1 MFVSVIIPS
10 YNKGKRLYLVLQS
23 LAKQNCGFHNFEV
36 IIVNDGSTDNTSD
49 IVKSVQQTT
58 PLSITHIYQANR
70 GRAAARNT
78 GLKAAKGEIILF
90 LDDDRLVKEDFLKQH
105 LYCFLQRH
113 DENLVVLGKRMSLF
127 FSRFEENFEYY
138 QQLFQDRPEEIYR
151 RAREEHYYWKKVKAA
166 KEMPAISW
174 MLFTTGNVSMGAG
187 LFKKVGTFNE
197 GFKGW
202 GYEDTE
208 LGYRL
213 WKQKIPFVV
222 NEAAVNY
229 HIEHLRS
236 RQVLEEDI
244 KRNQVFMQKIHP
256 DFPLAY
262 FQAFNAGDLNLLE
275 FNRLMAVSRL

>member
-1 MFVSVIIPS
+1 MFGSVIIPT
-10 YNKGKRLYLVLQS
+10 YNKGKRLHLVLQS
-23 LAKQNCGFHNFEV
+23 LSKQNCGFDNFEV

-49 IVKSVQQTT
+49 VVRSFQYTT
-58 PLSITHIYQANR
+58 PLNVTYIYQSNK

-78 GLKAAKGEIILF
+78 GIKTAKGDIILF
-90 LDDDRLVKEDFLKQH
+90 LDDDRLVKESFISEH
-105 LYCFLQRH
+105 LRIFKKRYDQ
-113 DENLVVLGKRMSLF
+113 NLVVLGKRMSLF

-138 QQLFQDRPEEIYR
+138 RQLLQDSPEEIFI
-151 RAREEHYYWKKVKAA
+151 RAREEHYYWKKVKSTI
-166 KEMPAISW
+166 EMPAISW
-174 MLFTTGNVSMGAG
+174 MLFTTGNVSMGAN

-229 HIEHLRS
+229 HMEHLRS
-236 RQVLEEDI
+236 RQVLEKDI
-244 KRNQVFMQKIHP
+244 ERNQVFMQKIHP
-256 DFPLAY
+256 DFPLEY
-262 FQAFNAGDLNLLE
+262 FQAFNSGDLSLLE
-275 FNRLMAVSRL
+275 FSRLMAVNN